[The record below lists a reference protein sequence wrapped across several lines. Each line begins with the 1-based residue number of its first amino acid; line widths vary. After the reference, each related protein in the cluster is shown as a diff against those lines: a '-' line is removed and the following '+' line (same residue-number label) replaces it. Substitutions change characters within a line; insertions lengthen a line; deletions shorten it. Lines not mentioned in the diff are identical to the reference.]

1 MERDSVDEMKE
12 GFRLQFKE
20 AFAEKDGHIK
30 ELVDRNGLIC
40 KENEELRVDMRK
52 LVEAS
57 FTEESII
64 KLMKKSVADKN
75 TEISNLKLT
84 VGELRSEVETNE
96 QIMKIEIEK
105 KNQFLDKKDFELK
118 ARESVIA
125 KLKEQNRKPESEK
138 RLTDII
144 RALEANN
151 AGLEREIAILRK
163 PNQSDQMNKK
173 ENNDF
178 EISKLNNKIMNLI
191 AAISGVNSSNFK
203 LQQELSVQKILLED
217 TERDRDYFE
226 NMWKEINHE
235 IGNFVQTDSLAP
247 SGEVESEEETGESVP
262 RPGYN
267 WPIVSWTPQSGTI
280 HEQTEEQVDKRVLF
294 KYKGTDYG
302 KKRKLSQEEL
312 EGENVFK
319 KVKHILDL
327 CNKNITVECQDSEN
341 DVLIID

>member
-1 MERDSVDEMKE
+1 
-12 GFRLQFKE
+12 
-20 AFAEKDGHIK
+20 
-30 ELVDRNGLIC
+30 
-40 KENEELRVDMRK
+40 MRK

-96 QIMKIEIEK
+96 QIMKIEIEN
-105 KNQFLDKKDFELK
+105 KNQILDKKDFELK

-144 RALEANN
+144 RALEVNN

-173 ENNDF
+173 ENNDS

-191 AAISGVNSSNFK
+191 AAISGVNSSNSK

-235 IGNFVQTDSLAP
+235 IGNFVQTDSSAP
-247 SGEVESEEETGESVP
+247 SGEEKSEEETGESVP
-262 RPGYN
+262 RPEYN
-267 WPIVSWTPQSGTI
+267 WPIVPWTPQSGTI
-280 HEQTEEQVDKRVLF
+280 HEQTDEQLNTRELI
-294 KYKGTDYG
+294 KYKGTDDG

-312 EGENVFK
+312 DSENVFK
-319 KVKHILDL
+319 KVKHIL
-327 CNKNITVECQDSEN
+327 
-341 DVLIID
+341 